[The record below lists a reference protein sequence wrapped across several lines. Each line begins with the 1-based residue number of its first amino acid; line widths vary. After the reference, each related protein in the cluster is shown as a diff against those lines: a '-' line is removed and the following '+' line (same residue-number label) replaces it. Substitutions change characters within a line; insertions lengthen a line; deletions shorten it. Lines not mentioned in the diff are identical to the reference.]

1 MQLVDFNNIEPQE
14 TLNHT
19 SKGNQLKWKYDK
31 YWYKADHMGYEGLA
45 EAIVST
51 LLDKSTL
58 KYPFVKYEYSKI
70 LYHGQTYNGCRSE
83 SFIPDDNRVS
93 LIPLEKLYRSYTGG
107 SLAIDTAHQGEIQ
120 DQIKFFVD
128 FVEQHTGIKDFGPY
142 LTAML
147 EIDAFFLNEDR
158 HTNNI
163 AVLYEDTEETYSLC
177 PLFDNGLSLL
187 SDTNMDFPLER
198 SIEDCLKA
206 VEAKPFSQHFDEQLD
221 AAEELYGI
229 QLKFSFG
236 TNDVRN
242 VIDAYRPFYGDDI
255 CNRCETIIRRQIRH
269 YNYLMQK

>member
-1 MQLVDFNNIEPQE
+1 MELVDFNNIEPQE

-45 EAIVST
+45 ESIVSA
-51 LLDKSTL
+51 LLGKSTI

-70 LYHGQTYNGCRSE
+70 LYHGRTYNGCRSE
-83 SFIPDDNRVS
+83 NFIPDDNRVT
-93 LIPLEKLYRSYTGG
+93 LMPLEKLYRSYTGG
-107 SLAIDTAHQGEIQ
+107 SLAVDTAHQGEIQ

-128 FVEQHTGIKDFGPY
+128 FVEQHTGVKDFGPY
-142 LTAML
+142 LTTML

-163 AVLYEDTEETYSLC
+163 AVLYDDTNDAYSLC

-187 SDTNMDFPLER
+187 SDTSLDFPMER
-198 SIEDCLKA
+198 PIEDCLKA
-206 VEAKPFSQHFDEQLD
+206 VEAKPFSRYFDDQLD

-229 QLKFSFG
+229 QLKYLFN
-236 TNDVRN
+236 THDVRD
-242 VIDAYRPFYGDDI
+242 VIDTFRPIYGDDI
-255 CNRCETIIRRQIRH
+255 CNRCETLIRRQMRH
-269 YNYLMQK
+269 YGYLVKE